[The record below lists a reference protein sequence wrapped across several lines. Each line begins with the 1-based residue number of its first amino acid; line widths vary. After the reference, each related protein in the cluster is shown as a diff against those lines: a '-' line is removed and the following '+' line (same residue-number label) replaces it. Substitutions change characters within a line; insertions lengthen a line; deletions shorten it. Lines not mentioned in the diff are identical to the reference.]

1 MENDFVIH
9 EKIKPWYF
17 GKILDGSFG
26 RLLKDRVSEIILISI
41 SFEKLGNPA
50 IPYLAA
56 WERNKRS
63 IWYEYAAKRFV
74 EMMGC
79 GYMDLSE
86 MVRTHILD
94 RHIYKYTENE
104 GIIKEVMNRN
114 HLEGIREELREDT
127 RFFGSMEA
135 VYKIQPSH
143 GEPFWIKDQAVIE
156 TYPADNI
163 CLSLGTL
170 TVVSKE
176 MEAEE
181 EREKLVSSLKE
192 ALANV
197 KTLEGLLPICAS
209 CKKIRDDKGYWNQI
223 ETYFQNH
230 TDLVFSH
237 SVCPECFIKLY
248 PDLKRKSPK

>member
-1 MENDFVIH
+1 MENDFLID

-17 GKILDGSFG
+17 GRILNGTFG
-26 RLLKDRVSEIILISI
+26 HLLKDRVSECILISI
-41 SFEKLGNPA
+41 SFEKTGNPA

-56 WERNKRS
+56 WERNKKS
-63 IWYEYAAKRFV
+63 IWYEFAAKRFV

-79 GYMDLSE
+79 GYTDLAE
-86 MVRTHILD
+86 MVRTRILD
-94 RHIYKYTENE
+94 RHVYKYSENE
-104 GIIKEVMNRN
+104 GIIKEVMGRDR
-114 HLEGIREELREDT
+114 LDGAREELREDT

-135 VYKIQPSH
+135 VYKISPVK
-143 GEPFWIKDQAVIE
+143 GEPFWVKDQAIIE

-163 CLSLGTL
+163 CLSLGSL

-181 EREKLVSSLKE
+181 ERERLVSSLRE

-197 KTLEGLLPICAS
+197 KTLQGLLPICAS

-223 ETYFQNH
+223 ETYFQDH

-237 SVCPECFIKLY
+237 SVCPDCCRKLY
-248 PDLKRKSPK
+248 PELKKKPSS